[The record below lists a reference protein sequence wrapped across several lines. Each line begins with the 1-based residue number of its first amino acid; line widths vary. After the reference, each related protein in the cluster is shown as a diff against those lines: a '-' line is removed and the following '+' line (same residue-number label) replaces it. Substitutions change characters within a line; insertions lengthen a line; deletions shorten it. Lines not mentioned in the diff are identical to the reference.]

1 MAAPTGGVRLIRPD
15 DRARAVRQG
24 EVVPSG
30 KWTGAAGA
38 GVSAPLP
45 LILPDPARR
54 FAATARRLDQL
65 AIGHPMEEWLGF
77 MAQLAKAQH
86 EAVATFLAPAALDP
100 AIVEAAVLGRAP
112 PLATDRYEVDPSW
125 QLGLATILQH
135 FDAVPLPDEARA
147 VIADL
152 ESIEPA
158 ARDALASAF
167 LRGVIEADQI
177 GPALYV
183 AAALQVHLTSLAATL
198 AAESLRL
205 LPQRGLC
212 PCCGSTPVTGL
223 VTASGRIPGTRYL
236 YCSLCSTAWNHVRAV
251 CITCGE
257 SGTLMLE
264 SVEGDNGAVTA
275 ETCRG
280 CRTYAKLLYEAKDTQ
295 VDPYADDLASL
306 ALDVLVGEAGWSR
319 HAPNPLLLMMG

>member
-1 MAAPTGGVRLIRPD
+1 
-15 DRARAVRQG
+15 VRQG
-24 EVVPSG
+24 EAVPTG

-45 LILPDPARR
+45 MILPDPARR
-54 FAATARRLDQL
+54 FAATARRLDKL
-65 AIGHPMEEWLGF
+65 AIGHPMEQWLRF
-77 MAQLAKAQH
+77 MAQLAWAQH
-86 EAVATFLAPAALDP
+86 AAATSAPPPARLNPAA
-100 AIVEAAVLGRAP
+100 VEAAVTARTA
-112 PLATDRYEVDPSW
+112 PLATEGHAVDPVW
-125 QLGLATILQH
+125 QAALMRLLQQ
-135 FDAVPLPDEARA
+135 FDVVALPDQART

-152 ESIEPA
+152 GRYDA
-158 ARDALASAF
+158 AALDALGDAF
-167 LRGVIEADQI
+167 LRGVVEAQQI
-177 GPALYV
+177 GPVLYI
-183 AAALQVHLTSLAATL
+183 AAALQVHFTSLAATF
-198 AAESLRL
+198 AADSLRL

-212 PCCGSTPVTGL
+212 PCCGSTPVAGF

-257 SGTLMLE
+257 SGTLTLD
-264 SVEGDNGAVTA
+264 SIEGDNGAVKA

-295 VDPYADDLASL
+295 ADPFADDLATL

-319 HAPNPLLLMMG
+319 HAPNPLLLIG